1 MTNVNRRML
10 VIQNQSDRRVMF
22 KMKSTRPGVYKMK
35 PVFGVVNPGD
45 KSSVRL
51 VFMGIKVGYRIPV
64 NDRITIVLAAVAQKG
79 PADGRALA
87 SATEGEMRKRRIYI
101 LFKGVND
108 QKEIVDALGSKE
120 KSAEN
125 VPEKGMKLADQQ
137 TYMNGYDEGYK
148 VALLEKLM
156 PKGAQGPV
164 KALEQIRA
172 TKGIVS

>member
-1 MTNVNRRML
+1 MAEVRKKSSRRKAGAERSMMQAPAAPNIITSGESAL
-10 VIQNQSDRRVMF
+10 AKVTTIPSKSVTFFPNDKRQQTYVVIQNQSDRRVMF

-87 SATEGEMRKRRIYI
+87 VG
-101 LFKGVND
+101 L
-108 QKEIVDALGSKE
+108 
-120 KSAEN
+120 
-125 VPEKGMKLADQQ
+125 
-137 TYMNGYDEGYK
+137 
-148 VALLEKLM
+148 
-156 PKGAQGPV
+156 PK
-164 KALEQIRA
+164 
-172 TKGIVS
+172 